1 MQTVVKYFTAAIFS
15 FFGYI
20 VTGDSREASATHLN
34 SPCVV
39 EEVRHFSL
47 QKETRIRQQDIRL
60 INLNPAASTKSCSST
75 TC

>member
-20 VTGDSREASATHLN
+20 VTGDSREAATMINN
-34 SPCVV
+34 SCVT
-39 EEVRHFSL
+39 EQSRTFSL
-47 QKETRIRQQDIRL
+47 SNQGTITNREIRY
-60 INLNPAASTKSCSST
+60 INLNPAATNKSCPST